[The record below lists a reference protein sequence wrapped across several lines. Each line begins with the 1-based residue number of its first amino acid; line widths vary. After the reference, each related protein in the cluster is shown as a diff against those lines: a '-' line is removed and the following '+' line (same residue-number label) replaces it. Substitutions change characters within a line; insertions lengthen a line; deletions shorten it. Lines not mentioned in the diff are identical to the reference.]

1 MKRLHGQ
8 VMTAG
13 YSIVEDEDGS
23 SSPRISAVSASGE
36 EIAGAYL
43 PHGQAN
49 WRLYVT
55 PLLASVAGVQFR
67 QSHLHLFSREEAS
80 RWVDLIAR
88 LYVAAIPGQ
97 QRISNSNRRPVS
109 MAKQPHGR

>member
-1 MKRLHGQ
+1 MHGHA
-8 VMTAG
+8 MTAA
-13 YSIVEDEDGS
+13 YSIVEDEDGT

-67 QSHLHLFSREEAS
+67 QSHLHLFSRDEAC

-88 LYVAAIPGQ
+88 LYVAGTSGR
-97 QRISNSNRRPVS
+97 QRILNANRRPVS